1 MHPVVIYHVNPSTAI
16 DMKNMLLADGLQMGK
31 DFTWHYQQ
39 ARWDNFSHDPV
50 VTKHVRFSF
59 AQEYLAVFY
68 SLKWSS

>member
-1 MHPVVIYHVNPSTAI
+1 MFAVVIENVDANQAI
-16 DMKNMLLADGLQMGK
+16 DMKNQLLKDGLMINQ

-39 ARWDNFSHDPV
+39 ARWDNFSQDSV

-68 SLKWSS
+68 RLKWSS